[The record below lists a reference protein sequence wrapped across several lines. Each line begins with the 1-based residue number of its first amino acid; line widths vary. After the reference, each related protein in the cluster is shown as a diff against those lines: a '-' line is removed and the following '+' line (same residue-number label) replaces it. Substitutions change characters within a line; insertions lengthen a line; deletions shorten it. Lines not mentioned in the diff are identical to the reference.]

1 MDEDCVEKF
10 SEDDRLIDK
19 SSQNYDSLKLY
30 FKCISS
36 FPVLI

>member
-10 SEDDRLIDK
+10 SEDDRLMINHQ
-19 SSQNYDSLKLY
+19 QNYDSLKLY

-36 FPVLI
+36 FPVL